1 VPLIWSIAW
10 AASDLAQ
17 HQSQEALLPLIEQL
31 GNRCV
36 YVFKRLYGIAEKIM
50 DSRRKKWPTDRVDI
64 ENVDLYPYFTSHI
77 KDLYHKFIDNAAK
90 HCKEKCLDEFY
101 SSKTIFWELTEFS
114 DRKLLTDRADKSA
127 DETKNAVSSLAGQ
140 LFKNIRERITK
151 NVMLKFY
158 NFFLVPM
165 QSDLWND
172 VHRKVTTLDDGSLDQ
187 YFQVSPTKQKLNQDV
202 THLEAILKKTTDQEA
217 QFLESAR
224 QFSNPVIKGA
234 N

>member
-1 VPLIWSIAW
+1 
-10 AASDLAQ
+10 
-17 HQSQEALLPLIEQL
+17 
-31 GNRCV
+31 V

-50 DSRRKKWPTDRVDI
+50 DSRRKKWPTDRVDV

-127 DETKNAVSSLAGQ
+127 DETKQAVSSLAGQ

-165 QSDLWND
+165 YAPQILLCPNIAL
-172 VHRKVTTLDDGSLDQ
+172 TTTNLLLLLLQ
-187 YFQVSPTKQKLNQDV
+187 AIWFVEWCSP
-202 THLEAILKKTTDQEA
+202 
-217 QFLESAR
+217 
-224 QFSNPVIKGA
+224 
-234 N
+234 